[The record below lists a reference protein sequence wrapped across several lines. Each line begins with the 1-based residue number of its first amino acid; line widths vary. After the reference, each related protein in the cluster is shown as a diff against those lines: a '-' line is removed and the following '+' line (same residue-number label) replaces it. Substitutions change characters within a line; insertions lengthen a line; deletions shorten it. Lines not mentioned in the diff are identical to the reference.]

1 MNARAPLFALAL
13 LSLTSSLAGCVAND
27 ASVQIQY
34 VCAPSTDASTCA
46 PTGGTCSEFLT
57 GQAYYYTTVAGFDN
71 GLFFYMQVANNR
83 PNNASTDQGTT
94 NTADARINE
103 YALSFGFPGNSYSL
117 PDFDVSAITV
127 TVPAAGSAT
136 PFVTFIPAELSG
148 QLQTMLPAG
157 SVTLIDVFVK
167 MKGTYVDGSSFET
180 GKFKLSAYIYNEPFP
195 GYVCVPVTDIVQDVC
210 PNAGQT
216 STITCASPT

>member
-1 MNARAPLFALAL
+1 MNLRAPLLALAL

-34 VCAPSTDASTCA
+34 VCAPSTDASSCA
-46 PTGGTCSEFLT
+46 PTGGVCQTYLT
-57 GQAYYYTTVAGFDN
+57 GQAYYYTTVLGGPN

-94 NTADARINE
+94 NTADARISE
-103 YALSFGFPGNSYSL
+103 YDLSFDFPGNSYSL
-117 PDFDVSAITV
+117 PDFVVSPITV
-127 TVPAAGSAT
+127 TVPAAGSTT
-136 PFVTFIPAELSG
+136 PYVTFIPMELSS

-157 SVTLIDVFVK
+157 PTLIDVYVK
-167 MKGTYVDGSSFET
+167 LKGTYVDGSSFET
-180 GKFKLSAYIYNEPFP
+180 GKFKLSAYIYNEAFP
-195 GYVCVPVTDIVQDVC
+195 GYLCVPATDIVQYVC

-216 STITCASPT
+216 STITCAAPT